1 MEWHGVGWPQGSGS
15 CWEGNGPLGRP
26 FLVFQEKWRKEIQAA
41 YCLRPMQPQGL
52 LSQSEE
58 DNLRVS
64 VRANVYKMAPAYL
77 IDPGARSR
85 LQVQAQW
92 WG

>member
-1 MEWHGVGWPQGSGS
+1 M
-15 CWEGNGPLGRP
+15 
-26 FLVFQEKWRKEIQAA
+26 VFQEKWRKAIQAA

-52 LSQSEE
+52 LSQREE

-64 VRANVYKMAPAYL
+64 VRVNVYKMAPEYL